1 MSIKKSQAILKCF
14 IYLKSIVRFTLR
26 SENETTFCDTSNFF
40 QIDGRPRFSKL
51 SNLLAE
57 SLRTFLDK
65 SGKRKEERG
74 KRKEEKSFRCHKT
87 WFRFLSPA

>member
-1 MSIKKSQAILKCF
+1 MLFRSLIKKRQAILKRF
-14 IYLKSIVRFTLR
+14 IDLRFSVWFTLR

-74 KRKEEKSFRCHKT
+74 KRKKVLGATKHGFV
-87 WFRFLSPA
+87 F